1 MRNPIRSETDAFHLA
16 IGGAGLTGAAL
27 LIGASIGAIAGG
39 VLFAAGLIGA
49 VVWELSG
56 DDPDRR
62 RRLREAADQGRRAP
76 SPARWRVLVVA
87 NRTLAGEELARK
99 LRRRGVDSCELRI
112 VAPIVVSRAHYL
124 ASDVDTELE
133 EARARLAAALAWA
146 KAEGF
151 HASGTVGDPNAALDA
166 IEDELRR
173 FPADEVLICTYPPGA
188 SNWLE
193 TGIVSRLK
201 EELDIC
207 VTHVLVEPD
216 RAHATPRHPGSRGAA
231 DTRVG
236 AR

>member
-1 MRNPIRSETDAFHLA
+1 MMRNPIRSETDAFHLA

-27 LIGASIGAIAGG
+27 MIGASFGAIAGAAF
-39 VLFAAGLIGA
+39 FAAGLVGA
-49 VVWELSG
+49 VAWELSG

-62 RRLREAADQGRRAP
+62 RPLREAAAEGRRAP

-87 NRTLAGEELARK
+87 NRTLAGDELARK
-99 LRRRGVDSCELRI
+99 LRRRGVGCELRI

-124 ASDVDTELE
+124 ASDVDAELE
-133 EARARLAAALAWA
+133 EARERLAAALAWA
-146 KAEGF
+146 RAEGF
-151 HASGTVGDPNAALDA
+151 QASGTVGDPNAALDA

-193 TGIVSRLK
+193 TGIVTRLSD
-201 EELDIC
+201 ELDIC
-207 VTHVLVEPD
+207 VTHVIVGSD
-216 RAHATPRHPGSRGAA
+216 RPHVATRHPDDHAAA
-231 DTRVG
+231 DARVV